1 MFSKK
6 IQYYDIIIKSKN
18 KNDIKLSLLKD
29 KPIIEAIQEFNSHIQ
44 DSNQH
49 IKKLYIYNNNKKNEA
64 NFSYKIDRDLIL
76 FRD

>member
-6 IQYYDIIIKSKN
+6 IQYYDIIIKTKN

-29 KPIIEAIQEFNSHIQ
+29 KPLLEAIQEFNSHIQ
-44 DSNQH
+44 DTNEH
-49 IKKLYIYNNNKKNEA
+49 IKKLFIYTNNTKIVVNLN
-64 NFSYKIDRDLIL
+64 YKIDRDLLL